1 MADSLIGP
9 QGKVPGLVEEEGHRR
24 KRQVER
30 KRGCE
35 PCPARDGEELKR
47 RWAKRQRDA
56 EAGDLKTCA
65 GCFDLCDVGSRVFVR
80 RR

>member
-9 QGKVPGLVEEEGHRR
+9 QGKVPGLMEEEGHRR

-35 PCPARDGEELKR
+35 PCPAREWGRVEETVGK
-47 RWAKRQRDA
+47 
-56 EAGDLKTCA
+56 EAA
-65 GCFDLCDVGSRVFVR
+65 
-80 RR
+80 

>member
-9 QGKVPGLVEEEGHRR
+9 QGEVPGLEEEEDHRR

-35 PCPARDGEELKR
+35 PCPARERGRHEETVGK
-47 RWAKRQRDA
+47 
-56 EAGDLKTCA
+56 EAA
-65 GCFDLCDVGSRVFVR
+65 
-80 RR
+80 